1 MSKMKSYRGLL
12 TDGAQEKISLKTNDG
27 LTGYKIKKFQVI
39 PKNFNVEDE
48 YTVQIWKTEQT
59 SIVTNQNFSDNRML
73 AVAYFENTAAAGG
86 FDTAVIFDNEK
97 FNQDVYV
104 VAKSQ
109 SGNEVNYYIEM
120 EQMKLSLDQQTVATL
135 KDIRNT
141 GTQ

>member
-1 MSKMKSYRGLL
+1 ML
-12 TDGAQEKISLKTNDG
+12 TDGAQEQIPLKTNNG
-27 LTGYKIKKFQVI
+27 LTGYKITKFQI
-39 PKNFNVEDE
+39 MPKNFNVSDE

-59 SIVTNQNFSDNRML
+59 SIATSQDFSDNRLL
-73 AVAYFENTAAAGG
+73 AVAYFEAEGSDSPNSTTIV
-86 FDTAVIFDNEK
+86 FDSEK

-109 SGNEVNYYIEM
+109 SGNEINYYIEM
-120 EQMKLSLDQQTVATL
+120 EQMDLSLDEQTVATL